1 MRLINFKNG
10 VYYMILECILGHK
23 KSPFKKVKGQNI
35 WSHTMSC

>member
-1 MRLINFKNG
+1 MEYIIRFWG
-10 VYYMILECILGHK
+10 VFLGHK